1 MNQGELKMATV
12 TINNK
17 KYEVPKLGFGH
28 MEKLESEGYDI
39 ISMFQRRQVFA
50 PASAFIMLCVGCDR
64 EQANYLAEQHIY
76 GGGDLSDIY
85 NAFVNAIGES
95 DFFRKVLGVEEEKTP
110 RKTAKKSEQ
119 TSE

>member
-1 MNQGELKMATV
+1 MATV

-39 ISMFQRRQVFA
+39 IAMLKKQQIFA
-50 PASAFIMLCVGCDR
+50 PTSAFIMLCANCDR

-76 GGGDLSDIY
+76 GGGKLEDIY
-85 NAFVNAIGES
+85 REFVKAIDES
-95 DFFRKVLGVEEEKTP
+95 DFFKKALGIEEKPKNT
-110 RKTAKKSEQ
+110 KKSSNVE
-119 TSE
+119 TAE